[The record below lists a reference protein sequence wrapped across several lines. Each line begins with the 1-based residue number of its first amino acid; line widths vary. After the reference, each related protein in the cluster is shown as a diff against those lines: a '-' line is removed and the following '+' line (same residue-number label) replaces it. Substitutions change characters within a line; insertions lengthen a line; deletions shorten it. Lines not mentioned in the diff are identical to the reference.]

1 MLGVFLSGLLT
12 RQQTNYCNIIAV
24 LIGTSV
30 CLVLLLLIKWEKID
44 LAWIWL
50 IVIGIGM
57 TFIIFVT
64 GGEIVAFIK

>member
-30 CLVLLLLIKWEKID
+30 YLVFLLLIKWEKID
-44 LAWIWL
+44 LAWS
-50 IVIGIGM
+50 G
-57 TFIIFVT
+57 
-64 GGEIVAFIK
+64 